1 MRHRAEPSAVGFGVP
16 ERSGSEP
23 VPDVRAE
30 GSELTDTAIG
40 PASRRVR
47 IGVGAAIVLAI
58 VAAVVAV
65 LLSSTAQ
72 QGTSV
77 DLGATDPPSAGASGG
92 ASSGTPAGGGRLLL
106 HVTGAVRE
114 PGLVDLPAG
123 SRVVD
128 AVAAAGGAAD
138 DADIAAVNLARPVAD
153 GEQLVVPRIG
163 DPPPVGGPASSGSSA
178 GTGGAGGATGAPVN
192 LNTATPTELETL
204 PRIGPTLAQRIV
216 DWRAAN
222 GRFGAVTDLLKVSGI
237 GQKLFDGLMDRVVV

>member
-1 MRHRAEPSAVGFGVP
+1 MRHRAEPSAVGSGMP

-23 VPDVRAE
+23 GSDVGAE
-30 GSELTDTAIG
+30 GSKPTDTATG
-40 PASRRVR
+40 PGARRVR
-47 IGVGAAIVLAI
+47 VGVGAAIVLAI

-65 LLSSTAQ
+65 LVSATAQ

-77 DLGATDPPSAGASGG
+77 DLGATDPPSADASGG

-106 HVTGAVRE
+106 HITGAVRE

-138 DADIAAVNLARPVAD
+138 DADIAAINLARPVAD

-163 DPPPVGGPASSGSSA
+163 DPPPVGGAASSGSSA
-178 GTGGAGGATGAPVN
+178 ATGGAAGATGAPVN
-192 LNTATPTELETL
+192 LNTATPAELETL
-204 PRIGPTLAQRIV
+204 PRIGPTLAQRIA
-216 DWRAAN
+216 DWRASN

-237 GQKLFDGLMDRVVV
+237 GQKLFDGLKDRVVV